1 MNISSLDQSYIS
13 PQNVFLKK
21 THPLHMSTQ
30 QNLHS
35 NPGTTPSTTANNGV
49 QSNFLN
55 LVVNAL
61 EKVEQA
67 DVKANKM
74 TIQAAIDPQSVELH
88 QVLLASEKA
97 RFALSLTKNLA
108 DSFIRSYRDLSNV
121 R

>member
-1 MNISSLDQSYIS
+1 MNTNSLDQSYMS
-13 PQNVFLKK
+13 PQKISLKK
-21 THPLHMSTQ
+21 THPLHMHTQ
-30 QNLHS
+30 QNLIS
-35 NPGTTPSTTANNGV
+35 NPITTSPATAGNSS
-49 QSNFLN
+49 QSDFLH

-74 TIQAAIDPQSVELH
+74 TIQAAIDPQSIELH